1 MTRTQQNGAA
11 KVLAG
16 AKHQVNRRLTS
27 ASLLRFGASF
37 TGESVGKTMRA
48 SAQLRVESSEL
59 SQIYRYKQC
68 QLKMMAAA
76 TCFQVRPLMLQIS
89 GAG

>member
-1 MTRTQQNGAA
+1 
-11 KVLAG
+11 
-16 AKHQVNRRLTS
+16 
-27 ASLLRFGASF
+27 
-37 TGESVGKTMRA
+37 MRA
-48 SAQLRVESSEL
+48 SAQLKVESSEL